1 MWQTQR
7 IWQLGSCFA
16 LLFHETVHKWPCV
29 RSVRASDARDVASVP
44 FFLSCWLWPA
54 SRLRMK
60 AYQLTNRGRTY
71 PTFIVD
77 SNGQFQTSL
86 EEFKRAYGF
95 NRLDRR
101 NRDEYMRAMTNSRL
115 SLFKDKARLNLRCNP
130 MTDDLALVFSE
141 WLAKKP
147 GFSTVN
153 EKDLSGGIPVEQYE
167 FPF

>member
-1 MWQTQR
+1 MLVMLASKVFYY
-7 IWQLGSCFA
+7 I
-16 LLFHETVHKWPCV
+16 LLVFG
-29 RSVRASDARDVASVP
+29 RRFSM
-44 FFLSCWLWPA
+44 
-54 SRLRMK
+54 RMK

-101 NRDEYMRAMTNSRL
+101 DRDAYMRDLTNSRL
-115 SLFKDKARLNLRCNP
+115 SLFKDKARLHLRCNP

-141 WLAKKP
+141 W
-147 GFSTVN
+147 
-153 EKDLSGGIPVEQYE
+153 
-167 FPF
+167 